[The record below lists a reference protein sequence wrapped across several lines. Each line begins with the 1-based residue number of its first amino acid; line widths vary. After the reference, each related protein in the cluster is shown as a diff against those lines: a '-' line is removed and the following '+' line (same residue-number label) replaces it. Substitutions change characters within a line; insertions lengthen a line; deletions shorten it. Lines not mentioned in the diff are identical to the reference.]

1 MAWKSKSVLA
11 IWLLLLVQ
19 GIMLC
24 IVTAEKPSLSCLND
38 HEDIYLS
45 KASTCL
51 GCFSVSCYRDDF
63 IFEDENMTIV
73 TCVNECE
80 KRGFLY
86 AGLAYGHM
94 CSCGVLKCNETGR
107 VPVQSCGMPCRGNL
121 AMFCGGFYYFS
132 VYSVNDNSTTDETS
146 EEYQSVTDNG
156 TAALTSEENPS
167 AQDGI
172 STTEISW
179 NNSRDLTTEIESPID
194 LTLTSTSSASLE
206 LTTYLHESEKPI
218 SSVNKNI
225 DKPSVIALTVAVVVL
240 FVLLL
245 LFVTR
250 YEWLR
255 GRGSLSNSVSRGKAV
270 GAESVDVHMAT
281 HDTYQALH
289 TAPKLSAKTE
299 TNESPE
305 SSVPSAKVSTPYRQP
320 AAIVDPASFFQ
331 NAEQEYEEMQF
342 VSAVDPGCPESESKA
357 YGTCLPDV
365 GHTYSTTWPQLERNE
380 ITYQNC
386 RRDIVL

>member
-1 MAWKSKSVLA
+1 MAWKSKSVLE
-11 IWLLLLVQ
+11 IYLLLLLQ
-19 GIMLC
+19 DIMLC
-24 IVTAEKPSLSCLND
+24 IVTAEKPSLSCLYD

-51 GCFSVSCYRDDF
+51 GCFSVSCYRDHY

-80 KRGFLY
+80 KRGSQY
-86 AGLAYGHM
+86 AGLIYGHM
-94 CSCGVLKCNETGR
+94 CSCGVLECNETSR

-132 VYSVNDNSTTDETS
+132 VYSVNDNSTTEKTS
-146 EEYQSVTDNG
+146 EEYQSATDKG
-156 TAALTSEENPS
+156 TTKLTSGKNSS

-172 STTEISW
+172 STTNISW
-179 NNSRDLTTEIESPID
+179 NYLRDLTTEIESPTD
-194 LTLTSTSSASLE
+194 LTLTSSSSASLE
-206 LTTYLHESEKPI
+206 VTTYLHESEKPV
-218 SSVNKNI
+218 SSVNKNT
-225 DKPSVIALTVAVVVL
+225 DKPSVIALTVAVVLL

-245 LFVTR
+245 LFVMR

-255 GRGSLSNSVSRGKAV
+255 SRGSSGNSVSRGKAV
-270 GAESVDVHMAT
+270 GAESVDVQMTT
-281 HDTYQALH
+281 HDAYQALH
-289 TAPKLSAKTE
+289 AAPKLSAKTD
-299 TNESPE
+299 TNESLE

-342 VSAVDPGCPESESKA
+342 VSVVDPGCPESESEA
-357 YGTCLPDV
+357 YGICIPGV
-365 GHTYSTTWPQLERNE
+365 GDTYSTTWPQLEPNE